1 MIDMEFSRIGRMII
15 GIMLLGLASAANAIP
30 TLTFGGSLNYTASNS
45 QLSLNGTLFSS
56 QSIFPAP
63 NFLSSSIQLTTT
75 LTSTF
80 SGSGLTI
87 GTFGNGTVSISDSS
101 GSLLTGAFNLAQMG
115 GLNGGNQGALSLIF
129 APTGGSLM
137 SYFSNPSDLFALT
150 LNLTSAF
157 GANMFNSN
165 FTGSGNGNI
174 TSRSTPTTTVSEP
187 GLVSL
192 LIVGLGLLGV
202 SGWHRRTVS
211 AVSNRQV

>member
-1 MIDMEFSRIGRMII
+1 MEFSKFGRMVI
-15 GIMLLGLASAANAIP
+15 GIALLGLASVANAIP
-30 TLTFGGSLNYTASNS
+30 TLTFGGSIGYTASS
-45 QLSLNGTLFSS
+45 GLLSLNGSLLSS
-56 QSIFPAP
+56 QSIIPLP
-63 NFLSSSIQLTTT
+63 NFATSMIQLSTT
-75 LTSTF
+75 LSSTF
-80 SGSGLTI
+80 SGSGITI
-87 GTFGNGTVSISDSS
+87 GTFGNGTVSISDNS
-101 GSLLTGAFNLAQMG
+101 GGLLTGAFSLAQMG
-115 GLNGGNQGALSLIF
+115 GLNGGNTGALSLIF
-129 APTGGSLM
+129 SPTGGSLM

-157 GANMFNSN
+157 GANMFNTN

-211 AVSNRQV
+211 AYSNRQV